1 MTFLQTI
8 ATRKPLKRKDL
19 SPGKGGPPGHH
30 LDYSA
35 PKEPDALDGLH
46 PLRSTGTCTTGPT
59 RFSGTAGHVTAPHS
73 HEAIFALFCLKFG
86 PLVRCENVADSQKHL
101 GIRLFEFRA
110 CLCRVVDLRQDFIR
124 VR

>member
-8 ATRKPLKRKDL
+8 VTRKPLKRKDL
-19 SPGKGGPPGHH
+19 SPGKGGPRTSLG
-30 LDYSA
+30 LLWTQRTGCA
-35 PKEPDALDGLH
+35 GRLH

-86 PLVRCENVADSQKHL
+86 PLVRCENVADAQKHL
-101 GIRLFEFRA
+101 GIRL
-110 CLCRVVDLRQDFIR
+110 L
-124 VR
+124 